1 MESFFSS
8 CYNLE
13 LSLLS
18 ALALSL
24 DIAPNKLT
32 SIHSRGENEF
42 RLLHYPATLAATFAP
57 GSGTTRFPA
66 HTDFGTLTLLF
77 QDSSGGLEVEDQ
89 VRTGQGIFHAVTN
102 PPGMEIELIL
112 QVGDSLQRLTNDG
125 VKAGLHR
132 VNLPTALT
140 EEQSA
145 SNGDQGTKPA
155 DVMVQERYSVAYF
168 CKPDREASIGT
179 LQEFITEDSP
189 AKYESLTAIEYNKQ
203 RQASTY

>member
-8 CYNLE
+8 CYTLE

-32 SIHSRGENEF
+32 SIHSRCENEF
-42 RLLHYPATLAATFAP
+42 RLLHYPATLAATLAP

-89 VRTGQGIFHAVTN
+89 VHTGQGIFHAVAN
-102 PPGMEIELIL
+102 PPGMEVELIL
-112 QVGDSLQRLTNDG
+112 QVGDALQRLTNDG

-132 VNLPTALT
+132 VTLPTALT
-140 EEQSA
+140 EHPA

-203 RQASTY
+203 MQASTY